1 MRRETL
7 GFLLG
12 FIGVA
17 IFGATLPAT
26 RLAVV
31 SFDPWFV
38 TFARASAAALFAAML
53 LIVLRRPFPRR
64 HGFLLGLAA
73 LTLVIGFPGFLASPW

>member
-12 FIGVA
+12 LVGVV

-31 SFDPWFV
+31 SFDPWFI
-38 TFARASAAALFAAML
+38 TFARASGAAL
-53 LIVLRRPFPRR
+53 
-64 HGFLLGLAA
+64 
-73 LTLVIGFPGFLASPW
+73 